1 MCKLKPTPQ
10 VCYNC
15 NKAIFQIKGFFM
27 RYTTL
32 LILFFCT
39 SQAMA
44 VFNIKQVAQ
53 GIYVHQGLIEIPD
66 VHNHDAIANIGFII
80 GEKCVAVVDSGGN
93 PGQGKQ
99 LKKTIKKIT
108 SVPICYVINTH
119 VHPDHI
125 FGNSAFK
132 NIKNIKYIGHKK
144 LARAMAERGLF
155 YIARSEEQIAI
166 KLTKDDLVAPT
177 ISVKNTLK
185 LDLGNRILFLT
196 AHPTA
201 HTDND
206 LTVFDQKTNTMWLSD
221 LLFIGHLPVLDGS
234 LNGWLTEIDKLEK
247 RQFDVV
253 IPGHGPVV
261 RNWPESMQPEK
272 QYLQYLQKVIRSKIK
287 KGIYMEEVIQTV
299 GYPEKDQWQLFNDFH
314 KKNLSSAY
322 AELEWED

>member
-1 MCKLKPTPQ
+1 
-10 VCYNC
+10 
-15 NKAIFQIKGFFM
+15 M

-32 LILFFCT
+32 FILFFCT
-39 SQAMA
+39 SHAMA
-44 VFNIKQVAQ
+44 AFNIKQVAQ
-53 GIYVHQGLIEIPD
+53 GIYVHQGLIELPD
-66 VHNHDAIANIGFII
+66 VHNHDAIANIGFIV

-93 PGQGKQ
+93 PEQGKQ
-99 LKKTIKKIT
+99 LKEAIKKIT

-132 NIKNIKYIGHKK
+132 NIANIKYIGHKK
-144 LARAMAERGLF
+144 LARAMSERGSF

-166 KLTKDDLVAPT
+166 KLTAGDIIPPT
-177 ISVKNTLK
+177 LSVKDTLK
-185 LDLGNRILFLT
+185 LDLGGRILQLT
-196 AHPTA
+196 AHSTA

-234 LNGWLTEIDKLEK
+234 LKGWLKEIMKLEK

-253 IPGHGPVV
+253 IPGHGPIA
-261 RNWPESMQPEK
+261 RDWPESMQPEK
-272 QYLQYLQKVIRSKIK
+272 QYLLFLQKVIRSKIK
-287 KGIYMEEVIQTV
+287 KGIYLEDVMQTV
-299 GYPEKDQWQLFNDFH
+299 GYPDKDQWQLFDDFH